1 MSTQPTHP
9 NVIPFRPEPA
19 EIKAAE
25 QAVIGAALLDPVQI
39 PALAAQLG
47 DPGAFYHPAHE
58 TIWRAI
64 TRMADGE
71 RPVDPLLLTGVLRA
85 QGDLG
90 RIGGPGYLHA
100 CVEATPTAANGD
112 YYAEIVR
119 AAAER
124 RRINTATSRLAH
136 MAGDGQADLDD
147 VRAAALAALADLATG
162 ESWLDPVP
170 LGSHGTL
177 PTFPVKAL
185 PGWVGAY
192 VDAVAEF
199 TQTPPD
205 MAATMALAALS
216 TAAGGRV
223 GVEIRP
229 GWREQSNLYL
239 TCAMPPASRKSD
251 VFAFTMGPVYKVEA
265 ELQADA
271 RAAVI
276 EAETTRDAALAE
288 VEALMAKARKN
299 PEADRTQLVAEV
311 SAAKMLAEQIVVP
324 PTPRLTLSGDITAE
338 TVTHHLGVHRCLA
351 ALSPE
356 GDLFDSIVGRYSS
369 KPNLG
374 VFLQAHKGERLQTDR
389 ITREQPTV
397 DKPALTIGVT
407 PQPAVLQE
415 LGAAPGA
422 RDRGLLARFL
432 YSLPPSNLGWRK
444 VRTDP
449 IPDKVANAYDRN
461 LTRLLRAMT
470 DLPEPVVVVMDRAAD
485 LAVEKLQERVEVQLR
500 PDQPLAHIKDWAGKL
515 VGHIARIAVLLHL
528 ADHITPDHDPGTWRT
543 DLAAATVERA
553 AEIADYY
560 TAHTL
565 AVFDLIAA
573 DPATEDAHTLL
584 QWLQRPKK
592 DGTHRT
598 HIKAHDAVASSR
610 RFKKVADVEP
620 ALALLEQHGWLRT
633 DQPPAGA
640 QRGRAQAV
648 TFRVHP
654 AVSTPT
660 DGAEGP

>member
-1 MSTQPTHP
+1 MSTEYAP

-19 EIKAAE
+19 EVKAAE
-25 QAVIGAALLDPVQI
+25 QAVIGAALLDPTQI

-47 DPGAFYHPAHE
+47 DPGAFHHPAHE
-58 TIWRAI
+58 TIWHAI
-64 TRMADGE
+64 TRMAGGE

-90 RIGGPGYLHA
+90 RVGGPGYLHT
-100 CVEATPTAANGD
+100 CIEATPTAANGD

-119 AAAER
+119 TAAER
-124 RRINTATSRLAH
+124 RRIGTNTSRLAH
-136 MAGDGQADLDD
+136 MAGDDQADLEA
-147 VRAAALAALADLATG
+147 VRTAALSVLADLAAGDT
-162 ESWLDPVP
+162 WLDPVP
-170 LGSHGTL
+170 LGSHTGL

-192 VDAVAEF
+192 VEAVAEF

-205 MAATMALAALS
+205 ASATMALAALS

-265 ELQADA
+265 ELQTEAK
-271 RAAVI
+271 AAII
-276 EAETTRDAALAE
+276 EAETARDAALAE
-288 VEALMAKARKN
+288 VDALMAKARKN
-299 PEADRTQLVAEV
+299 PDTDRTQLVAEIA
-311 SAAKMLAEQIVVP
+311 AAKMLAEQIIVP
-324 PTPRLTLSGDITAE
+324 PNPRLTLSGDITPE
-338 TVTHHLGVHRCLA
+338 TVTSQLAVHRCLA

-356 GDLFDSIVGRYSS
+356 GDLFDSMVGRYSS

-374 VFLQAHKGERLQTDR
+374 VFLQAHKGERLQADR

-397 DKPALTIGVT
+397 DKPALTIGAT

-415 LGAAPGA
+415 LGSAPGA

-432 YSLPPSNLGWRK
+432 YSLPPSNLGYRK
-444 VRTDP
+444 IRTDP

-470 DLPEPVVVVMDRAAD
+470 DLTEPVVVLMDQAAD

-528 ADHITPDHDPGTWRT
+528 ADHIASDQDQGAWRA
-543 DLAAATVERA
+543 DLDAATVERA

-573 DPATEDAHTLL
+573 DPATEDAHAIL

-592 DGTHRT
+592 DGAHRT

-620 ALALLEQHGWLRT
+620 ALALLEQHGYLRA
-633 DQPPAGA
+633 DQHTATG
-640 QRGRAQAV
+640 QRGRPQAA
-648 TFRVHP
+648 TYRVHP
-654 AVSTPT
+654 TIERPV
-660 DGAEGP
+660 DGEEAP

>member
-1 MSTQPTHP
+1 MSEYAP
-9 NVIPFRPEPA
+9 NVIAFHPESS
-19 EIKAAE
+19 EVRTAE
-25 QAVIGAALLDPVQI
+25 QAVIGAALLDPAQI

-47 DPGAFYHPAHE
+47 APGVFYRPAHE

-64 TRMADGE
+64 VRMAGAE
-71 RPVDPLLLTGVLRA
+71 RPVDPMLLAEVLRS
-85 QGDLG
+85 QGDLT

-100 CVEATPTAANGD
+100 CVEATPTSANGE

-119 AAAER
+119 VAAER

-136 MAGDGQADLDD
+136 MAGDDQADLEA
-147 VRAAALAALADLATG
+147 VRTAALAALADLASG
-162 ESWLDPVP
+162 ETWLDPVP
-170 LGSHGTL
+170 LGSHGAL
-177 PTFPVKAL
+177 PVFPVHAL
-185 PGWVGAY
+185 PQWVGAY

-223 GVEIRP
+223 NVEIRP

-239 TCAMPPASRKSD
+239 VCAMPPASRKSD
-251 VFAFTMGPVYKVEA
+251 VFAFMTAPVYRIEDELRA
-265 ELQADA
+265 EA
-271 RAAVI
+271 RARII
-276 EAETTRDAALAE
+276 EAETAKEAALAE
-288 VEALMAKARKN
+288 VEALMARARKN
-299 PEADRTQLVAEV
+299 PDLDRVHLVAEI
-311 SAAKMLAEQIVVP
+311 SGARMLADEIVVP
-324 PTPRLTLSGDITAE
+324 PSPRLTLSGDITPE
-338 TVTHHLGVHRCLA
+338 TVTHQLGVHRCLA

-374 VFLQAHKGERLQTDR
+374 VFLQAHKGERLQADR

-432 YSLPPSNLGWRK
+432 YSLPPSNLGYRK
-444 VRTDP
+444 IRTTP
-449 IPDKVANAYDRN
+449 VPEAVATAYDVR
-461 LTRLLRAMT
+461 LSALLRAFT
-470 DLPEPVVVVMDRAAD
+470 GLDEPVIVKLTEAAD
-485 LAVEKLQERVEVQLR
+485 LAVERLQEKFEVQLR
-500 PDQPLAHIKDWAGKL
+500 PDEPLAHIKDWAGKL

-528 ADHITPDHDPGTWRT
+528 ADHLAGDWRAPVE
-543 DLAAATVERA
+543 AAVVERA
-553 AEIADYY
+553 AEIAEYY

-573 DPATEDAHTLL
+573 DPATEDAHLLL

-610 RFKKVADVEP
+610 RFKKVADVDP
-620 ALALLEQHGWLRT
+620 ALQLLEQHGWLRA
-633 DQPPAGA
+633 DQPPTSG
-640 QRGRAQAV
+640 QRGRPQAV
-648 TFRVHP
+648 TYRVHP
-654 AVSTPT
+654 AAGSPT
-660 DGAEGP
+660 GTETIT

>member
-47 DPGAFYHPAHE
+47 DPGVFYHPAHE

-162 ESWLDPVP
+162 ETWLDPVP

-177 PTFPVKAL
+177 PTFPVHAL
-185 PGWVGAY
+185 PKWVGAY

-239 TCAMPPASRKSD
+239 VCAMPPASRKSD
-251 VFAFTMGPVYKVEA
+251 VFAFMTAPIYRVED
-265 ELQADA
+265 ELRTNA
-271 RAAVI
+271 RARII
-276 EAETTRDAALAE
+276 EAETAKETALAE
-288 VEALMAKARKN
+288 VDALMAKARKN
-299 PEADRTQLVAEV
+299 PDLDRAHLVAEI
-311 SAAKMLAEQIVVP
+311 AGARMLADEIVVP
-324 PTPRLTLSGDITAE
+324 PSPRLTLSGDITPE
-338 TVTHHLGVHRCLA
+338 TVTHQLGVHRCLA

-374 VFLQAHKGERLQTDR
+374 VFLQAHKGERLQADR

-432 YSLPPSNLGWRK
+432 YSLPPSNLGYRK
-444 VRTDP
+444 IRTTP
-449 IPDKVANAYDRN
+449 VPEQVAAAYDLR
-461 LTRLLRAMT
+461 LTSLLHTLTAL
-470 DLPEPVVVVMDRAAD
+470 DEPVTVTMTEAAD
-485 LAVEKLQERVEVQLR
+485 LAVEKLQEKFEVQLR
-500 PDQPLAHIKDWAGKL
+500 PDEPLAHIKDWAGKL

-528 ADHITPDHDPGTWRT
+528 ADNVSGDWRAP
-543 DLAAATVERA
+543 LQAATVDRA
-553 AEIADYY
+553 AEIAEYY

-573 DPATEDAHTLL
+573 DPATEDAHALL
-584 QWLQRPKK
+584 QWLRRPKK

-633 DQPPAGA
+633 DQPPASG
-640 QRGRAQAV
+640 QRGRAPAI

-660 DGAEGP
+660 DGAEAP

>member
-1 MSTQPTHP
+1 MSTEYAP

-19 EIKAAE
+19 EVKGAE
-25 QAVIGAALLDPVQI
+25 QAVIGSALLDPAQI

-47 DPGAFYHPAHE
+47 DPSAFYHPVHE
-58 TIWRAI
+58 TIWRTI
-64 TRMADGE
+64 TRMASGE

-90 RIGGPGYLHA
+90 RIGGPGYLHT
-100 CVEATPTAANGD
+100 CIEATPTAANGD

-119 AAAER
+119 IAAER
-124 RRINTATSRLAH
+124 RRIGTNTSRLAH
-136 MAGDGQADLDD
+136 MAGDDQADLET
-147 VRAAALAALADLATG
+147 VRTAALSVLADLAAGDT
-162 ESWLDPVP
+162 WLDPVP
-170 LGSHGTL
+170 LGSHGAL

-185 PGWVGAY
+185 PRWVGAY
-192 VDAVAEF
+192 VEAVAEF

-205 MAATMALAALS
+205 AAATMALAALS

-223 GVEIRP
+223 NVEIRP

-265 ELQADA
+265 ELQANA
-271 RAAVI
+271 KAAII
-276 EAETTRDAALAE
+276 EAETARDTALAE

-299 PEADRTQLVAEV
+299 PDLDRTQLVAEI
-311 SAAKMLAEQIVVP
+311 SAAKMLAEEITVP
-324 PTPRLTLSGDITAE
+324 PSPRLTLSGDITPEA
-338 TVTHHLGVHRCLA
+338 VNSQLAVHRCLA

-374 VFLQAHKGERLQTDR
+374 VFLQAHKGERLQAERT
-389 ITREQPTV
+389 TRAQPTV

-432 YSLPPSNLGWRK
+432 YSLPPSNLGYRK
-444 VRTDP
+444 IRTTP
-449 IPDKVANAYDRN
+449 IPDPVAGAYDRN

-470 DLPEPVVVVMDRAAD
+470 DLTEPVTVLMDQAAD
-485 LAVEKLQERVEVQLR
+485 LAIEKLQERVEVQLR

-528 ADHITPDHDPGTWRT
+528 ADHITPDQEPCTWRAN
-543 DLAAATVERA
+543 LEAATVERA
-553 AEIADYY
+553 AQIADYY

-573 DPATEDAHTLL
+573 DPATEDAHALL
-584 QWLQRPKK
+584 QWLQRPKQ

-620 ALALLEQHGWLRT
+620 ALTLLEQHGYLRT
-633 DQPPAGA
+633 DQPPADGR
-640 QRGRAQAV
+640 RGRQPAV

-654 AVSTPT
+654 TLASPVDATEAP
-660 DGAEGP
+660 

>member
-1 MSTQPTHP
+1 MTEYAP

-19 EIKAAE
+19 EVKAAE
-25 QAVIGAALLDPVQI
+25 QAVIGAALLDPAQI

-47 DPGAFYHPAHE
+47 DPSAFYHPAHE
-58 TIWRAI
+58 TIWRAVI
-64 TRMADGE
+64 RMADGE
-71 RPVDPLLLTGVLRA
+71 RPVDPVLLAGVLRA

-90 RIGGPGYLHA
+90 RVGGPGYLHT

-119 AAAER
+119 IAAER
-124 RRINTATSRLAH
+124 RRIGTATSRLAH
-136 MAGDGQADLDD
+136 MAMAGEDQEALDA
-147 VRAAALAALADLATG
+147 VRTAALSVLADLASG
-162 ESWLDPVP
+162 EIWLDPVP
-170 LGSHGTL
+170 LGSHGAL
-177 PTFPVKAL
+177 PTFPVRAL

-192 VDAVAEF
+192 VEAVAEF
-199 TQTPPD
+199 TQTPAD
-205 MAATMALAALS
+205 MAATMSLAALA

-223 GVEIRP
+223 NVEIRP

-239 TCAMPPASRKSD
+239 VCAMPPASRKSD
-251 VFAFTMGPVYKVEA
+251 VFALLTGPVYRVEDELRA
-265 ELQADA
+265 EA
-271 RAAVI
+271 RARII
-276 EAETTRDAALAE
+276 EAETAKDAALAE

-299 PEADRTQLVAEV
+299 PDLDRAHLVAEI
-311 SAAKMLAEQIVVP
+311 SAARMLADEIVVP
-324 PTPRLTLSGDITAE
+324 PSPRLTLSGDITPE
-338 TVTHHLGVHRCLA
+338 TVTHQLGVHRCLA

-374 VFLQAHKGERLQTDR
+374 VFLQAHKGERLQADR

-432 YSLPPSNLGWRK
+432 YSLPPSNLGYRK
-444 VRTDP
+444 IRTTP
-449 IPDKVANAYDRN
+449 IPEPVATTYDVR
-461 LTRLLRAMT
+461 LSALLRALT
-470 DLPEPVVVVMDRAAD
+470 ALDEPVTVKLTEAAD
-485 LAVEKLQERVEVQLR
+485 LAVEKLQEKFEVQLR
-500 PDQPLAHIKDWAGKL
+500 PDEPLAHIKDWAGKL

-528 ADHITPDHDPGTWRT
+528 ADHVAGDWR
-543 DLAAATVERA
+543 APVEASTVDRA
-553 AEIADYY
+553 AEIAEYY

-573 DPATEDAHTLL
+573 DPATEDAHALL

-620 ALALLEQHGWLRT
+620 ALNLLEQHGFLRS
-633 DQPPAGA
+633 DQVGPTG
-640 QRGRAQAV
+640 QRGRPQAV
-648 TFRVHP
+648 TYRVHP
-654 AVSTPT
+654 SIGTPV
-660 DGAEGP
+660 DGEEAR

>member
-1 MSTQPTHP
+1 MTENSL

-19 EIKAAE
+19 EVKAAE
-25 QAVIGAALLDPVQI
+25 QAVIGAALLDPAQI

-47 DPGAFYHPAHE
+47 DPSAFYHPAHE

-71 RPVDPLLLTGVLRA
+71 RPVDPMLLASVLRS

-119 AAAER
+119 LAAER
-124 RRINTATSRLAH
+124 RRIGTATSRLAH
-136 MAGDGQADLDD
+136 MAMAGEDQADLDA
-147 VRAAALAALADLATG
+147 VRTAALSMLADLAAGDT
-162 ESWLDPVP
+162 WLDPVP
-170 LGSHGTL
+170 LGSHGAL
-177 PTFPVKAL
+177 PTFPVQAL
-185 PGWVGAY
+185 PGWVGDY
-192 VDAVAEF
+192 VAAVAEF

-205 MAATMALAALS
+205 AAATMALAALS

-223 GVEIRP
+223 NVEIRP

-265 ELQADA
+265 ELQAGA
-271 RAAVI
+271 RAVII
-276 EAETTRDAALAE
+276 EAETAKDAALAE
-288 VEALMAKARKN
+288 VDALMAKARKN
-299 PEADRTQLVAEV
+299 PDLDRTRLVAEI
-311 SAAKMLAEQIVVP
+311 SAAKMLAEEITVP
-324 PTPRLTLSGDITAE
+324 PSPRLTLSGDITPE
-338 TVTHHLGVHRCLA
+338 TVTSQLAVHRCLA

-356 GDLFDSIVGRYSS
+356 GDLFDSMVGRYSS

-374 VFLQAHKGERLQTDR
+374 VFLQAHKGERLQADR
-389 ITREQPTV
+389 ITREQTTV

-407 PQPAVLQE
+407 PQPTVLQE

-432 YSLPPSNLGWRK
+432 YSLPPSNLGYRK
-444 VRTDP
+444 VRTAP
-449 IPDKVANAYDRN
+449 IPEKVANAYDRN
-461 LTRLLRAMT
+461 LTRLLHAMT
-470 DLPEPVVVVMDRAAD
+470 DLTDPVTVVMDQAAD
-485 LAVEKLQERVEVQLR
+485 LAIERLQERVEVQLR

-528 ADHITPDHDPGTWRT
+528 ADHITSDRDSNAWRAA
-543 DLAAATVERA
+543 LEAATVDRA

-573 DPATEDAHTLL
+573 DPATEDAHALL

-620 ALALLEQHGWLRT
+620 ALHLLEQHGWLRA
-633 DQPPAGA
+633 DQPTASG
-640 QRGRAQAV
+640 QRGRPQAV
-648 TFRVHP
+648 TYRVHP

-660 DGAEGP
+660 AADTTT

>member
-1 MSTQPTHP
+1 MST

-19 EIKAAE
+19 EVKAAE
-25 QAVIGAALLDPVQI
+25 QAVIGAALLEPAQI

-47 DPGAFYHPAHE
+47 DPSAFYHPAHE
-58 TIWRAI
+58 TIWRTI

-90 RIGGPGYLHA
+90 RVGGPAYLHA
-100 CVEATPTAANGD
+100 CIEATPTAANGD
-112 YYAEIVR
+112 YYAEVVR
-119 AAAER
+119 VAAER
-124 RRINTATSRLAH
+124 RRIGTNTSRLAH
-136 MAGDGQADLDD
+136 MAGDDQADLEA
-147 VRAAALAALADLATG
+147 VRTAALSVLADLAAGDT
-162 ESWLDPVP
+162 WLDPVP
-170 LGSHGTL
+170 LGSHTSL

-185 PGWVGAY
+185 PGWVGTY
-192 VDAVAEF
+192 VEAVAEF

-205 MAATMALAALS
+205 ASATMALAALS

-223 GVEIRP
+223 NVEIRP

-251 VFAFTMGPVYKVEA
+251 VFAFMMGPVYRVEA
-265 ELQADA
+265 ELQAET
-271 RAAVI
+271 RAAII
-276 EAETTRDAALAE
+276 EAETARDAALAE
-288 VEALMAKARKN
+288 VDALMAKARKN
-299 PEADRTQLVAEV
+299 PDTDRTQLMAEI
-311 SAAKMLAEQIVVP
+311 SAAKMLAEQITVP
-324 PTPRLTLSGDITAE
+324 PNPRLTLSGDITPE
-338 TVTHHLGVHRCLA
+338 TVTSQLAVHRCLA

-374 VFLQAHKGERLQTDR
+374 VFLQAHKGERLQVDR
-389 ITREQPTV
+389 ITREQTTV
-397 DKPALTIGVT
+397 DKPALTIGAT

-415 LGAAPGA
+415 LGTASGA

-432 YSLPPSNLGWRK
+432 YSLPPSNLGYRK
-444 VRTDP
+444 IRTTP

-470 DLPEPVVVVMDRAAD
+470 DLTEPVVVLMDQAAD
-485 LAVEKLQERVEVQLR
+485 LAVEQLQARVEVQLR
-500 PDQPLAHIKDWAGKL
+500 PDQPLSHIKDWAGKL
-515 VGHIARIAVLLHL
+515 VGHTARIAVLLHL
-528 ADHITPDHDPGTWRT
+528 ADHIASDQDQGAWRAG
-543 DLAAATVERA
+543 LEAATVERA
-553 AEIADYY
+553 TEIADYY

-573 DPATEDAHTLL
+573 DPATEDAHAIL

-610 RFKKVADVEP
+610 RFKKVADVDP
-620 ALALLEQHGWLRT
+620 ALALLEQHGYLRS
-633 DQPPAGA
+633 DQTGPTG
-640 QRGRAQAV
+640 QRGRPQAV
-648 TFRVHP
+648 TYRVHP
-654 AVSTPT
+654 SIGTPV
-660 DGAEGP
+660 DGAETR

>member
-1 MSTQPTHP
+1 MSTEYAHQ

-19 EIKAAE
+19 EVKAAE
-25 QAVIGAALLDPVQI
+25 QAVIGAALLDPAQI

-47 DPGAFYHPAHE
+47 DPGVFYHPANE

-64 TRMADGE
+64 TRMAGGE

-90 RIGGPGYLHA
+90 RVGGPGYLHT
-100 CVEATPTAANGD
+100 CIEATPTAANGD

-119 AAAER
+119 VAAER
-124 RRINTATSRLAH
+124 RRIGTTTSRLAH
-136 MAGDGQADLDD
+136 MAGDTETDLDA
-147 VRAAALAALADLATG
+147 VRTAALSVLADLAAGDT
-162 ESWLDPVP
+162 WLDPMP
-170 LGSHGTL
+170 LGSHTGL

-205 MAATMALAALS
+205 AAATMALAALS

-271 RAAVI
+271 RAAII

-299 PEADRTQLVAEV
+299 PDADRTQLVAEI

-324 PTPRLTLSGDITAE
+324 PSPRLTLSGDITPE

-356 GDLFDSIVGRYSS
+356 GDLFDSMVGRYSS

-374 VFLQAHKGERLQTDR
+374 VFLQAHKGERLQADR
-389 ITREQPTV
+389 ITREQPTA

-449 IPDKVANAYDRN
+449 IPDAVANAYDRN

-470 DLPEPVVVVMDRAAD
+470 DLTEPVVVLMDRAAD
-485 LAVEKLQERVEVQLR
+485 LAIEKLQERVEVQLR

-543 DLAAATVERA
+543 PLHPGVVDRA

-573 DPATEDAHTLL
+573 DPATDDAHTLL

-633 DQPPAGA
+633 DQPPAGG
-640 QRGRAQAV
+640 QRGRAPAV

-660 DGAEGP
+660 DGAEAP

>member
-1 MSTQPTHP
+1 MSTEYAP

-19 EIKAAE
+19 EVKGAE
-25 QAVIGAALLDPVQI
+25 QAVIGSALLDPAQI

-47 DPGAFYHPAHE
+47 DPSAFYHPAHE
-58 TIWRAI
+58 TIWRTI
-64 TRMADGE
+64 VRMASGE

-90 RIGGPGYLHA
+90 RIGGPGYLHT
-100 CVEATPTAANGD
+100 CIEATPTAANGD

-119 AAAER
+119 IAAER
-124 RRINTATSRLAH
+124 RRIGTNTSRLAH
-136 MAGDGQADLDD
+136 MAGDDQADLET
-147 VRAAALAALADLATG
+147 VRTAALSVLADLAAGDT
-162 ESWLDPVP
+162 WLDPVP
-170 LGSHGTL
+170 LGSHTGL
-177 PTFPVKAL
+177 PTFPVQAL

-192 VDAVAEF
+192 VEAVAEF

-205 MAATMALAALS
+205 AAATMALAALS

-265 ELQADA
+265 ELQAGA
-271 RAAVI
+271 RAAII
-276 EAETTRDAALAE
+276 EAETAKDAALAE

-299 PEADRTQLVAEV
+299 PDLDRTQLVSEV
-311 SAAKMLAEQIVVP
+311 SAAKMLAEEITVP
-324 PTPRLTLSGDITAE
+324 PSPRLTLSGDITPEA
-338 TVTHHLGVHRCLA
+338 VNSQLSMHRCLA

-374 VFLQAHKGERLQTDR
+374 VFLQAHKGERLQAERT
-389 ITREQPTV
+389 TRAQPTV

-432 YSLPPSNLGWRK
+432 YSLPPSNLGYRK
-444 VRTDP
+444 IRTTP
-449 IPDKVANAYDRN
+449 IPAAAANAYDRN

-470 DLPEPVVVVMDRAAD
+470 DLAEPVTVAMNQAAD

-528 ADHITPDHDPGTWRT
+528 ADHITPDQDQGAWRA
-543 DLAAATVERA
+543 DLEAATVERA
-553 AEIADYY
+553 AQIADYY

-573 DPATEDAHTLL
+573 DPATEDAHAIL
-584 QWLQRPKK
+584 QWLQRPKQ

-620 ALALLEQHGWLRT
+620 ALTLLEQHGYLRT
-633 DQPPAGA
+633 DQPPTDGR
-640 QRGRAQAV
+640 RGRQPAV

-654 AVSTPT
+654 SLATPVDT
-660 DGAEGP
+660 TEAP

>member
-1 MSTQPTHP
+1 MSTEYAP

-19 EIKAAE
+19 EVKAAE
-25 QAVIGAALLDPVQI
+25 QAVIGSALLEPAQI

-47 DPGAFYHPAHE
+47 DPGVFHHPAHE

-64 TRMADGE
+64 TRMAGGE

-90 RIGGPGYLHA
+90 RVGGPGYLHA
-100 CVEATPTAANGD
+100 CIEATPTAANGD

-119 AAAER
+119 VAAER
-124 RRINTATSRLAH
+124 RRIGTTTSRLAH
-136 MAGDGQADLDD
+136 MAGDEQTDLEA
-147 VRAAALAALADLATG
+147 VRIAALSVLADLAAGDT
-162 ESWLDPVP
+162 WLDPVP
-170 LGSHGTL
+170 LGSHAAL
-177 PTFPVKAL
+177 PVFPVKAL

-192 VDAVAEF
+192 VEAVAEF

-205 MAATMALAALS
+205 ASATMALAALS

-223 GVEIRP
+223 NVEIRP

-265 ELQADA
+265 ELQSEA
-271 RAAVI
+271 RAAII
-276 EAETTRDAALAE
+276 EAETARDAALAE

-299 PEADRTQLVAEV
+299 PDTDRAQLVAEIA
-311 SAAKMLAEQIVVP
+311 AAKMLAEQITVP
-324 PTPRLTLSGDITAE
+324 PSPRLTLSGDITPE
-338 TVTHHLGVHRCLA
+338 TVTSQLAVHRCLA

-356 GDLFDSIVGRYSS
+356 GDLFDSMLGRYSS

-374 VFLQAHKGERLQTDR
+374 VFLQAHKGERLQADR

-397 DKPALTIGVT
+397 DKPALTIGAT

-432 YSLPPSNLGWRK
+432 YSLPPSNLGYRK
-444 VRTDP
+444 IRTTP
-449 IPDKVANAYDRN
+449 IPDKVANAYHRN
-461 LTRLLRAMT
+461 LARLLRAMT
-470 DLPEPVVVVMDRAAD
+470 DLAEPVVVVMDQAAD

-528 ADHITPDHDPGTWRT
+528 ADHIASDQDPGTWRGEL
-543 DLAAATVERA
+543 DAATVDRA

-573 DPATEDAHTLL
+573 DPATEDAHVLL

-620 ALALLEQHGWLRT
+620 ALTLLEQHGYLRS
-633 DQPPAGA
+633 DQPPADGR
-640 QRGRAQAV
+640 RGRQPAA

-654 AVSTPT
+654 ALAAPV
-660 DGAEGP
+660 DGAETP

>member
-1 MSTQPTHP
+1 MTEHSL

-19 EIKAAE
+19 EVKAAE
-25 QAVIGAALLDPVQI
+25 QAVIGAALLDPAQI
-39 PALAAQLG
+39 PALAAQIG
-47 DPGAFYHPAHE
+47 DPSTFYHPAHE

-64 TRMADGE
+64 VRMAGGE
-71 RPVDPLLLTGVLRA
+71 RPVDPMLLAGVLRA

-90 RIGGPGYLHA
+90 RVGGPGYLHT
-100 CVEATPTAANGD
+100 CIQATPTAANGD

-119 AAAER
+119 LAAER
-124 RRINTATSRLAH
+124 RRIGTATSRLAH
-136 MAGDGQADLDD
+136 MAMAGEDQADLDA
-147 VRAAALAALADLATG
+147 VRTAALSVLADLAAGDT
-162 ESWLDPVP
+162 WLDPVP
-170 LGSHGTL
+170 LGSHAAL

-185 PGWVGAY
+185 PEWVGAY
-192 VDAVAEF
+192 VEAVAEF

-205 MAATMALAALS
+205 AAATMALAALS
-216 TAAGGRV
+216 TAVGGRV
-223 GVEIRP
+223 NVEIRP

-265 ELQADA
+265 ELQTGA
-271 RAAVI
+271 RAAII
-276 EAETTRDAALAE
+276 EAETAKDAALAE
-288 VEALMAKARKN
+288 VEALRAKARKN
-299 PEADRTQLVAEV
+299 PDLDRTQLVAEI
-311 SAAKMLAEQIVVP
+311 SAAKMLAEEITVP
-324 PTPRLTLSGDITAE
+324 PSPRLTLSGDITPE
-338 TVTHHLGVHRCLA
+338 TVTSQLATHRCLA

-374 VFLQAHKGERLQTDR
+374 VFLQAHKGERLQVDR
-389 ITREQPTV
+389 ITREQTTV

-432 YSLPPSNLGWRK
+432 YSLPPSNLGYRK

-449 IPDKVANAYDRN
+449 IPDAVANAYDRS
-461 LTRLLRAMT
+461 LTRLLRTMT
-470 DLPEPVVVVMDRAAD
+470 DLTEPVTVLMDQAAD

-500 PDQPLAHIKDWAGKL
+500 PDQPLSHIKDWAGKL

-528 ADHITPDHDPGTWRT
+528 ADHITPDQDSNAWRAR
-543 DLAAATVERA
+543 LQAATVERA

-573 DPATEDAHTLL
+573 DPATEDAHALL

-620 ALALLEQHGWLRT
+620 ALTLLEQHGWLRT
-633 DQPPAGA
+633 DQPPAGGG
-640 QRGRAQAV
+640 RGRPQAV
-648 TFRVHP
+648 TYRVHP

-660 DGAEGP
+660 DTETIT

>member
-1 MSTQPTHP
+1 MSTEYAP

-19 EIKAAE
+19 EVKAAE
-25 QAVIGAALLDPVQI
+25 QAVIGSALLDPTQI

-47 DPGAFYHPAHE
+47 DPGAFHHPAHE

-64 TRMADGE
+64 TRMAGGE

-90 RIGGPGYLHA
+90 RVGGPGYLHT
-100 CVEATPTAANGD
+100 CIEATPTAANGD

-119 AAAER
+119 TAAER
-124 RRINTATSRLAH
+124 RRIGTNTSRLAH
-136 MAGDGQADLDD
+136 MAGDDQADLEA
-147 VRAAALAALADLATG
+147 VRTAALSVLADLAAGDT
-162 ESWLDPVP
+162 WLDPVP
-170 LGSHGTL
+170 LGSHTGL

-192 VDAVAEF
+192 VEAVAEF

-205 MAATMALAALS
+205 ASATMALAALS

-223 GVEIRP
+223 NVEIRP

-265 ELQADA
+265 ELQTEAK
-271 RAAVI
+271 AAII
-276 EAETTRDAALAE
+276 EAETARDAALAE
-288 VEALMAKARKN
+288 VDALMAKARKN
-299 PEADRTQLVAEV
+299 PDTDRTQLVAEIA
-311 SAAKMLAEQIVVP
+311 AAKMLAEQIIVP
-324 PTPRLTLSGDITAE
+324 PNPRLTLSGDITPE
-338 TVTHHLGVHRCLA
+338 TVTSQLAVHRCLA

-356 GDLFDSIVGRYSS
+356 GDLFDSMVGRYSS

-374 VFLQAHKGERLQTDR
+374 VFLQAHKGERLQADR

-397 DKPALTIGVT
+397 DKPALTIGAT

-415 LGAAPGA
+415 LGSAPGA

-432 YSLPPSNLGWRK
+432 YSLPPSNLGYRK
-444 VRTDP
+444 IRTDP

-470 DLPEPVVVVMDRAAD
+470 DLTEPVVVLMDQAAD

-528 ADHITPDHDPGTWRT
+528 ADHIASDQDQGAWRA
-543 DLAAATVERA
+543 DLDAATVERA

-573 DPATEDAHTLL
+573 DPATEDAHAIL

-592 DGTHRT
+592 DGAHRT

-620 ALALLEQHGWLRT
+620 ALALLEQHGYLRA
-633 DQPPAGA
+633 DQHTATG
-640 QRGRAQAV
+640 QRGRPQAA
-648 TFRVHP
+648 TYRVHP
-654 AVSTPT
+654 AIERPV
-660 DGAEGP
+660 DGEEAP

>member
-1 MSTQPTHP
+1 MTQHSL
-9 NVIPFRPEPA
+9 NVIPFRPEPS
-19 EIKAAE
+19 EVKAAE
-25 QAVIGAALLDPVQI
+25 QAVIGAALLDPAQI
-39 PALAAQLG
+39 PALAAQIG
-47 DPGAFYHPAHE
+47 DPSTFYHPAHE

-64 TRMADGE
+64 TRMAGGE
-71 RPVDPLLLTGVLRA
+71 RPVDPMLLANVLRA
-85 QGDLG
+85 QGDLV
-90 RIGGPGYLHA
+90 RIGGPSYLHA
-100 CVEATPTAANGD
+100 CIEATPTAANGD

-119 AAAER
+119 LAAER
-124 RRINTATSRLAH
+124 RRIGNATSRLAH
-136 MAGDGQADLDD
+136 MAMAGEDQADLDA
-147 VRAAALAALADLATG
+147 VRTAALSVLADLASG

-170 LGSHGTL
+170 LGSHGAL
-177 PTFPVKAL
+177 PVFPVHAL
-185 PGWVGAY
+185 PKWVGAY
-192 VDAVAEF
+192 VEAVAEF

-223 GVEIRP
+223 NVEIRP

-239 TCAMPPASRKSD
+239 VCAMPPASRKSD
-251 VFAFTMGPVYKVEA
+251 VFAFMTTPIYRVEDELRA
-265 ELQADA
+265 EA
-271 RAAVI
+271 RARII
-276 EAETTRDAALAE
+276 EAETAKEAALAE

-299 PEADRTQLVAEV
+299 PDLDRAHLVAEI
-311 SAAKMLAEQIVVP
+311 SAARMLADEIVVP
-324 PTPRLTLSGDITAE
+324 PSPRLTLSGDITPE
-338 TVTHHLGVHRCLA
+338 TVTHQLGVHRCLA

-374 VFLQAHKGERLQTDR
+374 VFLQAHKGERLQADR

-432 YSLPPSNLGWRK
+432 YSLPPSNLGYRK
-444 VRTDP
+444 IRTTPVPDAVATTYDVRLS
-449 IPDKVANAYDRN
+449 A
-461 LTRLLRAMT
+461 LLRILTAL
-470 DLPEPVVVVMDRAAD
+470 DEPVTVTMTKAAD
-485 LAVEKLQERVEVQLR
+485 LAVERLQERFEVQLR
-500 PDQPLAHIKDWAGKL
+500 PDEPLAHIKDWAGKL

-528 ADHITPDHDPGTWRT
+528 ADNAAGDWRAPVQ
-543 DLAAATVERA
+543 AAAVDRA
-553 AEIADYY
+553 AEIAEYF

-573 DPATEDAHTLL
+573 DPATEDAHALL
-584 QWLQRPKK
+584 QWLQRPKR

-610 RFKKVADVEP
+610 RYKKVADVEP
-620 ALALLEQHGWLRT
+620 ALQLLEQHGWLRT
-633 DQPPAGA
+633 DQPPAAG
-640 QRGRAQAV
+640 QRGRPQAV
-648 TFRVHP
+648 TYRVHP
-654 AVSTPT
+654 AVSAPT
-660 DGAEGP
+660 GTETTT

>member
-1 MSTQPTHP
+1 MTENSL

-19 EIKAAE
+19 DVKAAE
-25 QAVIGAALLDPVQI
+25 QAVIGAALLDPAQI

-47 DPGAFYHPAHE
+47 DPSAFYHPAHE

-64 TRMADGE
+64 TRMAGGE
-71 RPVDPLLLTGVLRA
+71 RPVDPMLLAGVLRA

-90 RIGGPGYLHA
+90 RVGGPGYLHA

-119 AAAER
+119 LAAER
-124 RRINTATSRLAH
+124 RRIGTATSRLAH
-136 MAGDGQADLDD
+136 MAMAGEDQADLDA
-147 VRAAALAALADLATG
+147 VRTAALSMLADLAAGDT
-162 ESWLDPVP
+162 WLDPVP
-170 LGSHGTL
+170 LGSHGAL
-177 PTFPVKAL
+177 PTFPVHAL

-192 VDAVAEF
+192 VEAVAEF

-205 MAATMALAALS
+205 LAATMALAALS

-223 GVEIRP
+223 NVEIRP
-229 GWREQSNLYL
+229 DWREQSNLYL

-265 ELQADA
+265 ELQAGA
-271 RAAVI
+271 RAAII
-276 EAETTRDAALAE
+276 EAETAKDTALAE

-299 PEADRTQLVAEV
+299 PDLDRTQLVAEI
-311 SAAKMLAEQIVVP
+311 SAAKMLAEQIEVP
-324 PTPRLTLSGDITAE
+324 PTPRLTLSGDITPEA
-338 TVTHHLGVHRCLA
+338 VNSQLSVHRCLA

-374 VFLQAHKGERLQTDR
+374 VFLQAHKGERLQAERT
-389 ITREQPTV
+389 TREQPTV

-432 YSLPPSNLGWRK
+432 YSLPPSNLGYRK
-444 VRTDP
+444 VRTTP

-470 DLPEPVVVVMDRAAD
+470 DLTDPVTVLMDQAAD
-485 LAVEKLQERVEVQLR
+485 LAIERLQERVEVQLR
-500 PDQPLAHIKDWAGKL
+500 PDQPLSHIKDWAGKL

-528 ADHITPDHDPGTWRT
+528 ADHIASDQDQGAWRAG
-543 DLAAATVERA
+543 LEAATVDRA

-573 DPATEDAHTLL
+573 DPATEDAQTLL

-620 ALALLEQHGWLRT
+620 ALNLLEQHGWLRT
-633 DQPPAGA
+633 DQPTAGG
-640 QRGRAQAV
+640 QRGRSPAI

-660 DGAEGP
+660 DGDEAP

>member
-1 MSTQPTHP
+1 MSTEYAP

-19 EIKAAE
+19 EVKTAE
-25 QAVIGAALLDPVQI
+25 QAVIGAALLDPAQI

-47 DPGAFYHPAHE
+47 DPSAFYHPAHE

-64 TRMADGE
+64 TRMAGGE
-71 RPVDPLLLTGVLRA
+71 RPVDPMLLAGVLRA
-85 QGDLG
+85 QGDLV
-90 RIGGPGYLHA
+90 RIGGPGYLHT
-100 CVEATPTAANGD
+100 CIEATPTAANGD

-119 AAAER
+119 HAAER
-124 RRINTATSRLAH
+124 RRIGTTTSRLAH
-136 MAGDGQADLDD
+136 MAGDDQTDLEA
-147 VRAAALAALADLATG
+147 VRTAALAALADLAAGDT
-162 ESWLDPVP
+162 WLDPVP
-170 LGSHGTL
+170 LGSYGIL
-177 PTFPVKAL
+177 PTFPVNAL
-185 PGWVGAY
+185 PKWVGAY
-192 VDAVAEF
+192 VEAVAEF

-205 MAATMALAALS
+205 ASATMALAALS

-223 GVEIRP
+223 NVEIRP

-271 RAAVI
+271 RAAII
-276 EAETTRDAALAE
+276 EAETAKDTALAE

-299 PEADRTQLVAEV
+299 PDTDRAQLVAEI

-324 PTPRLTLSGDITAE
+324 PSPRLTLSGDITPE

-356 GDLFDSIVGRYSS
+356 GDLFDSMVGRYSS

-374 VFLQAHKGERLQTDR
+374 VFLQAHKGERLQADR
-389 ITREQPTV
+389 ITREQPTA

-432 YSLPPSNLGWRK
+432 YSLPPSNLGYRK
-444 VRTDP
+444 VRTEP

-461 LTRLLRAMT
+461 LTRLLHAMT
-470 DLPEPVVVVMDRAAD
+470 DLAEPVTVLMDQAAD
-485 LAVEKLQERVEVQLR
+485 LAVEKLQERVEIQLR
-500 PDQPLAHIKDWAGKL
+500 PDQPLSHIKDWAGKL

-528 ADHITPDHDPGTWRT
+528 ADHIASDQDHSAWRAG
-543 DLAAATVERA
+543 LEAATVDRA

-560 TAHTL
+560 TTHTL

-573 DPATEDAHTLL
+573 DPATEDAHAIL

-620 ALALLEQHGWLRT
+620 ALHLLEQHGYLRS
-633 DQPPAGA
+633 DQTGPTG
-640 QRGRAQAV
+640 QRGRPQAV
-648 TFRVHP
+648 TYRVHP
-654 AVSTPT
+654 AIGTPV
-660 DGAEGP
+660 DGAETR

>member
-1 MSTQPTHP
+1 MSTEYAP

-19 EIKAAE
+19 EVKAAE
-25 QAVIGAALLDPVQI
+25 QAVIGSALLDPAQI

-47 DPGAFYHPAHE
+47 DPGVFHHPAHE

-64 TRMADGE
+64 TRMAGGE

-90 RIGGPGYLHA
+90 RIGGPGYLHTCIA
-100 CVEATPTAANGD
+100 ATPTAANGD
-112 YYAEIVR
+112 YYAEVVR
-119 AAAER
+119 VAAER
-124 RRINTATSRLAH
+124 RRIGTNTSRLAH
-136 MAGDGQADLDD
+136 MAGDDQTDLDA
-147 VRAAALAALADLATG
+147 VRTAALSVLADLAAGDT
-162 ESWLDPVP
+162 WLDPVP
-170 LGSHGTL
+170 LGSHTGL
-177 PTFPVKAL
+177 PTFPVDAL
-185 PGWVGAY
+185 PEWVGAY
-192 VDAVAEF
+192 VAAVAEF

-205 MAATMALAALS
+205 ASATMALAALS

-251 VFAFTMGPVYKVEA
+251 VFAFMMGPVYKVEA
-265 ELQADA
+265 ELQAET
-271 RAAVI
+271 RAAII
-276 EAETTRDAALAE
+276 EAETARDAALAE
-288 VEALMAKARKN
+288 VDALMTKARKN
-299 PEADRTQLVAEV
+299 PDTDRAQLMAEI
-311 SAAKMLAEQIVVP
+311 SAAKMLAEQITVP
-324 PTPRLTLSGDITAE
+324 PNPRLTLSGDITPE
-338 TVTHHLGVHRCLA
+338 TVTSQLAVHRCLA

-374 VFLQAHKGERLQTDR
+374 VFLQAHKGERLQVDR
-389 ITREQPTV
+389 ITREQTTV
-397 DKPALTIGVT
+397 DKPALTIGAT

-415 LGAAPGA
+415 LGAASGA

-432 YSLPPSNLGWRK
+432 YSLPPSNLGYRK
-444 VRTDP
+444 IRTTP
-449 IPDKVANAYDRN
+449 IPDKAANAYDRN

-470 DLPEPVVVVMDRAAD
+470 DLTEPVVVLMNQAAD
-485 LAVEKLQERVEVQLR
+485 LAIEKLQERVEVQLR
-500 PDQPLAHIKDWAGKL
+500 PDQPLSHIKDWAGKL

-528 ADHITPDHDPGTWRT
+528 ADHIASDQDQGAWRA
-543 DLAAATVERA
+543 DLEAAAVDRA

-573 DPATEDAHTLL
+573 DPATEDAHAIL
-584 QWLQRPKK
+584 QWLQRPKQ

-610 RFKKVADVEP
+610 RYKKVADVEP
-620 ALALLEQHGWLRT
+620 ALHLLEQHGYLRT
-633 DQPPAGA
+633 DQPPADSR
-640 QRGRAQAV
+640 RGRQPAV

-654 AVSTPT
+654 SITTLVDATEAP
-660 DGAEGP
+660 

>member
-1 MSTQPTHP
+1 MTTEFAP

-19 EIKAAE
+19 EVKAAE
-25 QAVIGAALLDPVQI
+25 QAVIGSALLDPAQI

-47 DPGAFYHPAHE
+47 DPGVFYHPAHE
-58 TIWRAI
+58 MIWRAI
-64 TRMADGE
+64 TRMAGGE

-90 RIGGPGYLHA
+90 RVGGPGYLHT
-100 CVEATPTAANGD
+100 CIKATPTAANGD
-112 YYAEIVR
+112 YYAEVVR
-119 AAAER
+119 IAAER
-124 RRINTATSRLAH
+124 RRIGTTTSRLAH
-136 MAGDGQADLDD
+136 LAGDGETDLDA
-147 VRAAALAALADLATG
+147 VRAAALSVLADLAAGDT
-162 ESWLDPVP
+162 WLDPVP
-170 LGSHGTL
+170 LGSHTGL
-177 PTFPVKAL
+177 PTFPVNAL
-185 PGWVGAY
+185 PKWVAAY
-192 VDAVAEF
+192 VEAVAEF

-205 MAATMALAALS
+205 MAATMTLAALS
-216 TAAGGRV
+216 TAAGDRV
-223 GVEIRP
+223 GVQIRP
-229 GWREQSNLYL
+229 GWCEQSNLYL
-239 TCAMPPASRKSD
+239 VCAMPPASRKSD
-251 VFAFTMGPVYKVEA
+251 VFGLTTGPVYKIEA
-265 ELQADA
+265 ELQAEA
-271 RAAVI
+271 RSRII

-299 PEADRTQLVAEV
+299 PDADRAQLVAEI
-311 SAAKMLAEQIVVP
+311 SAAKMVAEEIDVP
-324 PTPRLTLSGDITAE
+324 PNPRLTLSGDITPE

-356 GDLFDSIVGRYSS
+356 GDLFDSIAGRYSS

-389 ITREQPTV
+389 ITREQPTT
-397 DKPALTIGVT
+397 DRPALTIGVT

-432 YSLPPSNLGWRK
+432 YSLPPSNLGYRK
-444 VRTDP
+444 IRTTP
-449 IPDKVANAYDRN
+449 IPEAVAGAYDRN
-461 LTRLLRAMT
+461 LSRLLRAMT
-470 DLPEPVVVVMDRAAD
+470 NLAEPVTVVMDQAAD

-500 PDQPLAHIKDWAGKL
+500 PDQPLAHIRDWAGKL

-528 ADHITPDHDPGTWRT
+528 ADRIASDQDQGSWRGEL
-543 DLAAATVERA
+543 DAATVERA

-573 DPATEDAHTLL
+573 DPATEDAHAIL
-584 QWLQRPKK
+584 QWLQRPKQ

-620 ALALLEQHGWLRT
+620 ALHLLEQHGYLRT
-633 DQPPAGA
+633 DQPPADGR
-640 QRGRAQAV
+640 RGRQPAV

-654 AVSTPT
+654 GLATTADTTEAP
-660 DGAEGP
+660 

>member
-1 MSTQPTHP
+1 MSTEYAP

-19 EIKAAE
+19 EVKAAE
-25 QAVIGAALLDPVQI
+25 QAVIGAALLDPAQI

-47 DPGAFYHPAHE
+47 DPGVFYHLAHE

-64 TRMADGE
+64 TRMAASGE
-71 RPVDPLLLTGVLRA
+71 RPVDPMLLAEVLRG

-90 RIGGPGYLHA
+90 RIGGPGYLHT
-100 CVEATPTAANGD
+100 CIQATPTAANGE

-119 AAAER
+119 VAAER

-136 MAGDGQADLDD
+136 MAGDDQADLDA
-147 VRAAALAALADLATG
+147 VRTAALAALADLASG
-162 ESWLDPVP
+162 ETWLDPVP
-170 LGSHGTL
+170 LGSHGAL
-177 PTFPVKAL
+177 PTFPVRAL

-192 VDAVAEF
+192 VEAVAEF
-199 TQTPPD
+199 TQTPAD
-205 MAATMALAALS
+205 MAATMSLAALS

-239 TCAMPPASRKSD
+239 VCAMPPASRKSD
-251 VFAFTMGPVYKVEA
+251 VFAFMTGPVYRVEDELRA
-265 ELQADA
+265 EA
-271 RAAVI
+271 RARII
-276 EAETTRDAALAE
+276 EAETAKETALAE

-299 PEADRTQLVAEV
+299 PDLDRAHLVAEI
-311 SAAKMLAEQIVVP
+311 SGARMLADEIVVP
-324 PTPRLTLSGDITAE
+324 PSPRLTLSGDITPE
-338 TVTHHLGVHRCLA
+338 TVTHQLGVHRCLA

-374 VFLQAHKGERLQTDR
+374 VFLQAHKGERLQADR

-432 YSLPPSNLGWRK
+432 YSLPPSNLGYRK
-444 VRTDP
+444 IRTTP
-449 IPDKVANAYDRN
+449 VPEPVATTYDLR
-461 LTRLLRAMT
+461 LSALLRALT
-470 DLPEPVVVVMDRAAD
+470 ALDEPVVVTMTEAAD
-485 LAVEKLQERVEVQLR
+485 LAVEKLQEKFEVQLR
-500 PDQPLAHIKDWAGKL
+500 PDEPLAHIKDWAGKL

-528 ADHITPDHDPGTWRT
+528 ADHVGGDWR
-543 DLAAATVERA
+543 APVEAATVDRA
-553 AEIADYY
+553 AEIAEYY

-573 DPATEDAHTLL
+573 DPATEDAHALL

-592 DGTHRT
+592 DGTHRS
-598 HIKAHDAVASSR
+598 HVKAHDAVASSR
-610 RFKKVADVEP
+610 RFKKVADVDP
-620 ALALLEQHGWLRT
+620 ALTLLEQHGFLRS
-633 DQPPAGA
+633 DQAGPTG
-640 QRGRAQAV
+640 QRGRPQAV
-648 TFRVHP
+648 TYRVHP
-654 AVSTPT
+654 SIGTPV
-660 DGAEGP
+660 DGAETR